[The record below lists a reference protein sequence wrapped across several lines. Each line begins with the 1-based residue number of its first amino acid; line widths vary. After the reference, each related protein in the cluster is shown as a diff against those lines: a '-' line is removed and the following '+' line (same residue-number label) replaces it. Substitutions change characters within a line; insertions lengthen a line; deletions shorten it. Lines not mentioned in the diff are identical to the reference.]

1 MQCSIIMPTRNRA
14 ALLQRSLLALSQQ
27 THRDFEVIVIDD
39 GSDAQTRA
47 TYPELWSELDARFQ
61 LIEHGLA
68 GQRGQGPSAS
78 RNLGLSRA
86 RGEVIAFCDDDD
98 LWCDPDHL
106 ERVCE
111 LFDTHAELDLCI
123 ANQRAVY
130 CDGQL
135 REQWL
140 PRLDATVGTRS
151 PLSGD
156 FRSVSVDELC
166 ASGGFAHLNMLCLR
180 RRVLEAVGGFWEAV
194 NYEEDRDFFW
204 RCVDASTGIAYSP
217 RTVAQHH
224 VPDPARRANVSLA
237 VAQHERWLLASLVCR
252 HIALNVRQ
260 RSIVRLSLRH
270 EGDLLRHLT
279 LHDLRQGR
287 QESGTRLAWQALA
300 ARFSL
305 KWLLQCLWLTPR
317 SWQR

>member
-1 MQCSIIMPTRNRA
+1 MRFSIIMPTRNRA
-14 ALLQRSLLALSQQ
+14 DLLQRSLLALSRQ
-27 THRDFEVIVIDD
+27 THGDFEVIVIDD
-39 GSDAQTRA
+39 GSDPQTRA
-47 TYPELWSELDARFQ
+47 AYPALWSALDPRFQ
-61 LIEHGLA
+61 LVEHGLA

-86 RGEVIAFCDDDD
+86 RGDVIAFCDDDD

-106 ERVCE
+106 ARVCE
-111 LFDTHAELDLCI
+111 LLRAHADIDLCI
-123 ANQRAVY
+123 ANQRALY
-130 CDGQL
+130 CDGKV
-135 REQWL
+135 RERWL
-140 PRLDATVGTRS
+140 PRLDSTLSAR
-151 PLSGD
+151 PALSGD
-156 FRSVSVDELC
+156 FRAVGVDELC
-166 ASGGFAHLNMLCLR
+166 ASGGFAHLNMLCIR

-204 RCVDASTGIAYSP
+204 RCVDASAGMAYSP

-224 VPDPARRANVSLA
+224 VPDPARRANASLA
-237 VAQHERWLLASLVCR
+237 TTQHERWLVASLVCR
-252 HIALNVRQ
+252 HIAVNVRQ

-279 LHDLRQGR
+279 LHGLQQGR
-287 QESGTRLAWQALA
+287 RESGMRLAWQALA